1 MTRSD
6 KYELAEKAN
15 SLCENNGS
23 YRRFW
28 IIEDRFF
35 ICNNV
40 EDMDDI
46 DEVSEKEF
54 ISRINR
60 LIYGL

>member
-1 MTRSD
+1 MVPDWIYSS
-6 KYELAEKAN
+6 AEKAN
-15 SLCENNGS
+15 EVCERKNL

-40 EDMDDI
+40 EAMDDI
-46 DEVSEKEF
+46 DEVSMDEF
-54 ISRINR
+54 LLKIKR
-60 LIYGL
+60 LSDGL